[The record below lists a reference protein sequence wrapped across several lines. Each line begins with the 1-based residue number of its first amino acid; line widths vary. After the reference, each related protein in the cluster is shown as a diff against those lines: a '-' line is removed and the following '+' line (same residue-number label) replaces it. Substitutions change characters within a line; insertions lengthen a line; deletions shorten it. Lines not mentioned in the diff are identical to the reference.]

1 MIELLGIA
9 AMFITG
15 WIIVQWMWSER

>member
-9 AMFITG
+9 AMLITG